1 MSARKDNMSLHRRL
15 QNDWRCRR
23 KIRKRER
30 IFPEYSLAE
39 ARGKEYFQRE
49 QVVN

>member
-1 MSARKDNMSLHRRL
+1 MTGDAE
-15 QNDWRCRR
+15 

-49 QVVN
+49 QVSTESNVTRKVSKEL